1 MIKVGLVALAS
12 VAVNR
17 RVVAAADKTKEDII
31 EDVEGERKRW
41 VRWAE
46 FSGEKEPTRDETAK
60 FDFRLRGRLEHMKE
74 LREGGKFD
82 ILIIGGGAMGSG
94 VALEAASRG
103 LKCAVVDA
111 NDFAAGASS
120 RSTKMAQGGM
130 GTFEKMLKL
139 EGNPIDNFN

>member
-1 MIKVGLVALAS
+1 MIKVGFVALAS

-17 RVVAAADKTKEDII
+17 RVLAAADKTKEEII

-41 VRWAE
+41 IRWAE

-60 FDFRLRGRLEHMKE
+60 VDFRLRGRQEHIKK
-74 LREGGKFD
+74 LREGGKID
-82 ILIIGGGAMGSG
+82 ILIIGGGAMGAG
-94 VALEAASRG
+94 VAIDAASRG

-120 RSTKMAQGGM
+120 RSTKMA
-130 GTFEKMLKL
+130 
-139 EGNPIDNFN
+139 